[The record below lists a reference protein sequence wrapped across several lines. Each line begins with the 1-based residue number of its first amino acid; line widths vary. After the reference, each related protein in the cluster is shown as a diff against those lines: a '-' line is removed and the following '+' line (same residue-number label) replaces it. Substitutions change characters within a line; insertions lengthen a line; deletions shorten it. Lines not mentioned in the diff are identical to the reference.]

1 MAQINWTIRQLERHI
16 VNGIVT
22 KVYWKC
28 EVVDDIFTAAAQD
41 VVTICDDLSTVDTNA
56 AEFTQFENLTESQIV
71 DWVKNQLGSE
81 EVTNIVNGLT
91 YNIDIQKDYATNFVY
106 GLPWEEAPIEEEIT
120 ESEE

>member
-28 EVVDDIFTAAAQD
+28 EVVDGMFTAAAQD
-41 VVTICDDLSTVDTNA
+41 VVKIVDDLSTVDTNA
-56 AEFTQFENLTESQIV
+56 AEFVQFSNLTEPQLV
-71 DWVKNQLGSE
+71 EWVKNKLGNE
-81 EVTNIVNGLT
+81 EINNIVSGLT

-106 GLPWEEAPIEEEIT
+106 GLPWEEAPTEEETT
-120 ESEE
+120 E

>member
-28 EVVDDIFTAAAQD
+28 EVVDGIFTAAAQD

-56 AEFTQFENLTESQIV
+56 AEFTQFENLSESQIV
-71 DWVKNQLGSE
+71 DWVKGKLGSE
-81 EVTNIVNGLT
+81 EITNIVNGLT

-106 GLPWEEAPIEEEIT
+106 GLPWEEAPIEEEIP

>member
-28 EVVDDIFTAAAQD
+28 EVIDGMFTAAAQD

-56 AEFTQFENLTESQIV
+56 SSFIQFVNLTEPQLV
-71 DWVKNQLGSE
+71 DWVKGKLGNE
-81 EVTNIVNGLT
+81 EVTNIVGGLT

-106 GLPWEEAPIEEEIT
+106 GLPWEVAPTEEETT
-120 ESEE
+120 E

>member
-22 KVYWKC
+22 RVYWKC
-28 EVVDDIFTAAAQD
+28 EVIDGIFTAAAQD
-41 VVTICDDLSTVDTNA
+41 VVTICDDLSTIDTNA
-56 AEFTQFENLTESQIV
+56 AEFTQFENLSESQIV
-71 DWVKNQLGSE
+71 DWVKGKLGSE
-81 EVTNIVNGLT
+81 EITNIVNGLT

-106 GLPWEEAPIEEEIT
+106 GLPWEEAPIEEEIP

>member
-28 EVVDDIFTAAAQD
+28 EVIDGMFTAAAQD
-41 VVTICDDLSTVDTNA
+41 VVTICDDLSTVDTNSA
-56 AEFTQFENLTESQIV
+56 GFIQFENLTEPQLV
-71 DWVKNQLGSE
+71 DWVKSKIGSE
-81 EVTNIVNGLT
+81 EITNIVDGLT
-91 YNIDIQKDYATNFVY
+91 YNINIQKDYATNFVY
-106 GLPWEEAPIEEEIT
+106 GLPWEEAPIEEETT

>member
-28 EVVDDIFTAAAQD
+28 EVVDGMFTAAAQD
-41 VVTICDDLSTVDTNA
+41 VVTICNDLNSVDTNA
-56 AEFTQFENLTESQIV
+56 AEFVQFSNLTAPQLVE
-71 DWVKNQLGSE
+71 WVTNKLGTE
-81 EVTNIVNGLT
+81 EVSGIVSGLT

-106 GLPWEEAPIEEEIT
+106 GLPWEVAPTEEETT
-120 ESEE
+120 E